1 MNYLEAA
8 DVIFLARFGFCD
20 DRMSCEDAYA
30 ILERIV
36 VDPIVLKRSE
46 DFPNPKYPEFPAIVA
61 EDAHEQ
67 VISRMTPKELRE
79 LKDRMAAP

>member
-1 MNYLEAA
+1 
-8 DVIFLARFGFCD
+8 
-20 DRMSCEDAYA
+20 
-30 ILERIV
+30 LERIV

-67 VISRMTPKELRE
+67 VISRMTPKELQQ
-79 LKDRMAAP
+79 LKTRIAAR